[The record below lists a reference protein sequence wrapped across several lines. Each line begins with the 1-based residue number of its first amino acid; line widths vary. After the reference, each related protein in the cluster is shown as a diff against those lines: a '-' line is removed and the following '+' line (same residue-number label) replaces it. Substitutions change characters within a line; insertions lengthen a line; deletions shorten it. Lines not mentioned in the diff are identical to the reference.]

1 MTNEVATRAD
11 QTSREILAPGE
22 APEPLDE
29 RVTTALRA
37 VVGSGGVI
45 TDPGALLVYE
55 ADGLMAHRAR
65 PRAVVVPRSTEE
77 TAAVVRVLAKAGLA
91 FVARGSGTGLS
102 GGSLPLKGAVV
113 ISTARMNAVLSLDPV
128 NRRAVVQ
135 PGLVNVRLSAAAAPH
150 RLQYA
155 PDPSSQSVCTIGGNV
170 AENAGGP
177 HCLKYGV
184 TLNHVIGL
192 TVVLPDGD
200 VVQLGGRGGEYPG
213 YDLLG
218 LFIGSEGTFGIAT
231 EIEVRLTPVPEGV
244 ETLLALFPEVDQA
257 SRAVSAIIAAGL
269 LPAALEMVDQQAI
282 KAVEASAYAAG
293 LPTDVGG
300 ALVIE
305 LDGPLAGL
313 AGEAQAAERI
323 CLEAGARGVQRAA
336 DEAERQ
342 RLWYARKKAFG
353 AMGRLAPDVLVQ
365 DACVPRSKLPQ
376 ALRACFDIAERNGL
390 TICNTFH
397 AGDGNLHPTI
407 LFDRRDPEQVARVE
421 QASME
426 MMKACVDLG
435 GTMTGEHG
443 VGYDKKDKLFLVC
456 GPEETSLMC
465 HVRDVFDPAG
475 IANPLKILPSHGRRA
490 WTGAAKW
497 TQPS

>member
-1 MTNEVATRAD
+1 VPEALL
-11 QTSREILAPGE
+11 RE
-22 APEPLDE
+22 
-29 RVTTALRA
+29 LRA
-37 VVGSGGVI
+37 AVGADGVI
-45 TDPGALLVYE
+45 TDAGALLVYE
-55 ADGLMAHRAR
+55 ADGLMAYRER
-65 PRAVVVPRSTEE
+65 PGAVVMPRSTEQ
-77 TAAVVRVLAKAGLA
+77 TVAAVRALAAA
-91 FVARGSGTGLS
+91 RQPFVARGSGTGLS
-102 GGSLPLKGAVV
+102 GGALPLHGAVV
-113 ISTARMNAVLSLDPV
+113 VSTARMAGILSLDPV

-150 RLQYA
+150 GLLYA
-155 PDPSSQSVCTIGGNV
+155 PDPSSQSACTIGGNV

-184 TLNHVIGL
+184 TLNHVTGL
-192 TVVLPDGD
+192 TVVLPDGE
-200 VVQLGGRGGEYPG
+200 VVRLGGRGGEEPG

-231 EIEVRLTPVPEGV
+231 EIEVKLTPAPEAV

-257 SRAVSAIIAAGL
+257 SRAVSAIIAAGM

-293 LPTDVGG
+293 LPTDIGG

-305 LDGPLAGL
+305 LDGAAAGL
-313 AGEAQAAERI
+313 QAEAARVDEICRAE
-323 CLEAGARGVQRAA
+323 GAREVHRAA

-376 ALRACFDIAERNGL
+376 ALRACYDIAERYQL
-390 TICNTFH
+390 MICNTFH

-407 LFDRRDPEQVARVE
+407 LFDRRDADQVQRVE
-421 QASME
+421 HASFE

-443 VGYDKKDKLFLVC
+443 VGFDKKDKLHLVC
-456 GPEETSLMC
+456 GPDELDLMC
-465 HVRDVFDPAG
+465 HVREVFDPHG
-475 IANPLKILPSHGRRA
+475 IANPGKILPTRA
-490 WTGAAKW
+490 CREWTGAATW
-497 TQPS
+497 IVQA